1 MPMIIE
7 PLKVKT
13 RKNLVSP
20 DALIELLQQTEEQGQ
35 VIVHVFCPPQ
45 PEEYAIR
52 VWRTTYLVSRT
63 SPHKSRL
70 LHAENISLA
79 PAWTE
84 VKANFHYSFTLIF
97 ESLPKDTLLFDLA
110 EIIPQPGGFYY
121 PNLIRNERDVYDIR
135 L

>member
-1 MPMIIE
+1 MPLIIE
-7 PLKVKT
+7 PVKVKT

-20 DALIELLQQTEEQGQ
+20 DALIALLQQTEEQGQ

-63 SPHKSRL
+63 SSHKSRL

-84 VKANFHYSFTLIF
+84 VKANFPYSFTLIF

-121 PNLIRNERDVYDIR
+121 PNLLRNERDVYDIR